1 MWNNL
6 VKILYY
12 PNIDAEDKKMASM
25 LLNQLNTASGKDFL
39 REDIEIFVEK
49 MVSKHSDILTYK
61 EDKLKKLMQEK
72 EDFEKNFVVK
82 CREDFLHRRKKIIQF
97 EEEIKKLKKY

>member
-25 LLNQLNTASGKDFL
+25 LLNQLNTASGKHFL
-39 REDIEIFVEK
+39 RKEIEIFVDN
-49 MVSKHSDILTYK
+49 MVAKHSDILTYK
-61 EDKLKKLMQEK
+61 DDKLKKLMKEK

-82 CREDFLHRRKKIIQF
+82 CREDFIFRNKKMKEF
-97 EEEIKKLKKY
+97 EHEIKKLK

>member
-1 MWNNL
+1 MWNEL

-25 LLNQLNTASGKDFL
+25 LLNQLNTASGAHFL
-39 REDIEIFVEK
+39 RKEIEIFVEN

-61 EDKLKKLMQEK
+61 ENKLKKLIEEK
-72 EDFEKNFVVK
+72 EDFEKNFLIRG
-82 CREDFLHRRKKIIQF
+82 REDKIFYDKKIKQLDF
-97 EEEIKKLKKY
+97 EINKLK

>member
-1 MWNNL
+1 MWNEL
-6 VKILYY
+6 VKIIQY

-25 LLNQLNTASGKDFL
+25 LLNQLNTASGAYFMRK
-39 REDIEIFVEK
+39 EIENFVDN

-61 EDKLKKLMQEK
+61 EDKLKKLIEEK

-82 CREDFLHRRKKIIQF
+82 CREDFNFRRKQIMKF
-97 EEEIKKLKKY
+97 EEEIKKLKNY

>member
-25 LLNQLNTASGKDFL
+25 LLNQLNTASGKHFL
-39 REDIEIFVEK
+39 REEIEIFVDN
-49 MVSKHSDILTYK
+49 MVSKHSDILIYK
-61 EDKLKKLMQEK
+61 EDKLKKLMREK